1 MFDFFY
7 SLISNRT
14 FGIVGAWLGA
24 ITTIVF
30 IIMFAMKRNRDERGW
45 KIFGKASLISFI
57 WLIVI
62 INFIAKLTGTR
73 GYTVEIGYFQFATTL
88 QWVYTSTIIIEIIAV
103 LILKK
108 KE

>member
-14 FGIVGAWLGA
+14 FGMIGACLGA
-24 ITTIVF
+24 FATIVF
-30 IIMFAMKRNRDERGW
+30 IIMFALKRNRDERGW
-45 KIFGKASLISFI
+45 KIFGKASFISFI
-57 WLIVI
+57 WLIFI
-62 INFIAKLTGTR
+62 INFIAKLTGAR
-73 GYTVEIGYFQFATTL
+73 GYTIEISYFQYANTL